1 MISIIAVS
9 NRKIKPA
16 YLKEPNATFRNG
28 SVYWL
33 WDSITCNYMKCPHSE
48 LVDVMVS
55 YKDFISNARLV
66 DDNRDNEI
74 KILSGVMT
82 TFLKTSAA
90 YVDRDGSIVI
100 ADKFKRKISTA
111 CYKLGISIDNLLIS
125 DYYVEPQEYTGSL
138 LSCDLECGLI
148 GEVRK
153 EGASEISLEEKT
165 DSSTHNFNDTKS
177 SEAMVEKKVEGSGVL
192 VSSKSEL
199 DNTSE
204 NHSTVG
210 SGESHVE
217 SAVGDSHCNVCGSIE
232 RPCDEALYKESN
244 NKNSGSNTDSDGA
257 VLSVEESSV
266 NAEGTNE
273 SEVVYSDREDTNT
286 SVLQSTDSSSTCSDI
301 PEADAKELDKSKETA
316 DAEDNKHFDVED
328 ELGAEDTSV
337 TMGGL
342 AGRENLS
349 DYASTET
356 EETTYEETEQED
368 GQEDVEVGQEQDV
381 GQEQE
386 DVEDTYES
394 LEDSN
399 VVDVRISNE
408 IKEHFT
414 RAVESDYED
423 SDISAEMMLANEID
437 NGMENEFELQC
448 GLPDCELCHGA
459 GYYTGEFGIKI
470 RCNCTSKRNKSIV
483 NARQALNRA
492 KSLTSGDT
500 AKDLVTLGV
509 IKKNRMN
516 DYYNKDYTER
526 FIENLLNTFDGCIS
540 PKNSRDKFYDTV
552 NKLIVDMRGGKL
564 PSHSYFISAPNGCGK
579 ETLANTLIKLAY
591 SNNMKVVPYK
601 SLIELTDLK
610 NEYIGKV
617 KDRKELIDPCTYSFS
632 DYVDADLV
640 CCYMASGDPRVTANA
655 MKADDIVIN
664 EFSTLETLLK
674 LRSYRDKPTLIFS
687 DRRIMVYRAIRGID
701 SSFMYNMYTSD
712 ERFASMDRF
721 SETLLLFGMRK
732 KQQRSE

>member
-16 YLKEPNATFRNG
+16 DLKEPNATFRNG

-66 DDNRDNEI
+66 DDNMDNEI
-74 KILSGVMT
+74 RILSGVMT

-125 DYYVEPQEYTGSL
+125 DYYVEPQEYTDSL

-153 EGASEISLEEKT
+153 EGASEIGLEEKT
-165 DSSTHNFNDTKS
+165 DNSTSNFNDTKS

-192 VSSKSEL
+192 DSSKSKL

-210 SGESHVE
+210 GGESHVE
-217 SAVGDSHCNVCGSIE
+217 SAVGDNHCNVHGSIE
-232 RPCDEALYKESN
+232 RPCDEALCKESN
-244 NKNSGSNTDSDGA
+244 NKNSGSNADSDGT

-266 NAEGTNE
+266 NAEDTNK
-273 SEVVYSDREDTNT
+273 SEVVYSDRENTNN
-286 SVLQSTDSSSTCSDI
+286 SVLQYTDSSSTCSDT
-301 PEADAKELDKSKETA
+301 PETDVKELDKSKETT
-316 DAEDNKHFDVED
+316 DAEDNKHFDVEA
-328 ELGAEDTSV
+328 ELGAKDTSIN
-337 TMGGL
+337 MGGL

-349 DYASTET
+349 DYASTEA

-368 GQEDVEVGQEQDV
+368 GQEQEI
-381 GQEQE
+381 EQE
-386 DVEDTYES
+386 DTSES
-394 LEDSN
+394 LDDN
-399 VVDVRISNE
+399 NIADVRISNE

-483 NARQALNRA
+483 NAKQALNRA
-492 KSLTSGDT
+492 KSLTSGET

-509 IKKNRMN
+509 LKKSRMS
-516 DYYNKDYTER
+516 DYYNKDYTEK

-601 SLIELTDLK
+601 SLIEITDLK

-701 SSFMYNMYTSD
+701 SSFMHNMYTSD

>member
-16 YLKEPNATFRNG
+16 DLKEPNATFRNG

-33 WDSITCNYMKCPHSE
+33 WDSITCNYMKCSHSE
-48 LVDVMVS
+48 LVNVMLS
-55 YKDFISNARLV
+55 YKDSISNARLV

-74 KILSGVMT
+74 RILSGIMT
-82 TFLKTSAA
+82 TFVKTSAA

-153 EGASEISLEEKT
+153 EGASEIGLEEKT
-165 DSSTHNFNDTKS
+165 DDSTTNFNGTES
-177 SEAMVEKKVEGSGVL
+177 SEAMVEKKVEGSEVL
-192 VSSKSEL
+192 VSSESKL

-204 NHSTVG
+204 NHSTAG
-210 SGESHVE
+210 GGESLVE

-232 RPCDEALYKESN
+232 RPSDKALYTESN
-244 NKNSGSNTDSDGA
+244 NKNSGGSADSDGA

-266 NAEGTNE
+266 NAGDANENEVAYTAGKDTNLEDDSVLQHTDGSITCSDTPETDAEELNE
-273 SEVVYSDREDTNT
+273 SE
-286 SVLQSTDSSSTCSDI
+286 
-301 PEADAKELDKSKETA
+301 EAT
-316 DAEDNKHFDVED
+316 DAEDSKHFNVED
-328 ELGAEDTSV
+328 ELGTEDTSIN
-337 TMGGL
+337 MGGL
-342 AGRENLS
+342 AGRTNLS
-349 DYASTET
+349 DYASTED
-356 EETTYEETEQED
+356 EETTSEENEQEAI
-368 GQEDVEVGQEQDV
+368 QEDIEHKS
-381 GQEQE
+381 
-386 DVEDTYES
+386 ES
-394 LEDSN
+394 SYDN
-399 VVDVRISNE
+399 NIADVRISNE

-437 NGMENEFELQC
+437 NGIENEFELQC

-459 GYYTGEFGIKI
+459 GYYTGDFGIKI

-483 NARQALNRA
+483 NAKEALSRA
-492 KSLTSGDT
+492 KSLTSGET

-509 IKKNRMN
+509 IKKSRMS

-540 PKNSRDKFYDTV
+540 PKSSRDKFYDTV

-591 SNNMKVVPYK
+591 SNNMRVVPYK

-674 LRSYRDKPTLIFS
+674 LRAYRDKPTLIFS